1 MRGCCTTRRDL
12 NVQAVNFDETTFAK
26 VAMITAGGKF
36 AGKVA
41 ILRSCA
47 TAEPAAATA
56 AAAATRYLRMF
67 PPEKR
72 LRCVYV
78 RAD

>member
-1 MRGCCTTRRDL
+1 
-12 NVQAVNFDETTFAK
+12 
-26 VAMITAGGKF
+26 MITAGGKF